1 MKISRITKPL
11 CLIMAVLIFSSALSV
26 NICAEINNGA
36 VEEIFPD
43 DVIVP
48 AKTLRSDT
56 NIVDCP
62 DGIYTYKEMKADIK
76 ELQKNY
82 SDIMQYKVIGV
93 TADKRNIYDIIIGD
107 PDADKQI
114 VVQAGCH
121 GREYMTSLLAMEQVE
136 YYLNGYYSKKYK
148 GVSFRKLFSQ
158 YAIHIIP
165 MLNPDGVT
173 ISQLGVKGI
182 NNKTL
187 RNNLNTIYHNDVVRN
202 YTKYKKDKD
211 RYFQRWK
218 ANAKGVDIN
227 RNFDGKWKSI
237 EALEGASALNYKGK
251 APESE
256 VESKSIT
263 KLISSLSDPITVIS
277 YHASGSVLWWD
288 YGQTGEFRKRCEK
301 QMNVVSKLT
310 GYKLQPYEKNSAGGL
325 CDWIIEDMNGA
336 VIPELIEIGEG
347 ETPLDYSEFKDIWKR
362 NKLLIPALTYL
373 YYDEE

>member
-76 ELQKNY
+76 ELRKNY
-82 SDIMQYKVIGV
+82 SDIMQYNVIGV

-202 YTKYKKDKD
+202 YTKYKKDK
-211 RYFQRWK
+211 
-218 ANAKGVDIN
+218 
-227 RNFDGKWKSI
+227 
-237 EALEGASALNYKGK
+237 
-251 APESE
+251 
-256 VESKSIT
+256 
-263 KLISSLSDPITVIS
+263 
-277 YHASGSVLWWD
+277 
-288 YGQTGEFRKRCEK
+288 
-301 QMNVVSKLT
+301 
-310 GYKLQPYEKNSAGGL
+310 
-325 CDWIIEDMNGA
+325 
-336 VIPELIEIGEG
+336 EI
-347 ETPLDYSEFKDIWKR
+347 
-362 NKLLIPALTYL
+362 
-373 YYDEE
+373 